1 MVIGIISVVLSA
13 IVFITAITAGISAV
27 FQQQVQYLMYI
38 CAAIL
43 FVGGFILLKLN
54 ILNSLMEKQNKLITE
69 LCRKMG
75 CSDAS
80 LSQINDNNF
89 RKEVAD
95 GKYNKSVAELI
106 DKFNSLPEGE
116 EKLSIAYEL
125 IELGETSYKKY
136 LQ

>member
-1 MVIGIISVVLSA
+1 MVTGIISIVLSA

-54 ILNSLMEKQNKLITE
+54 TLNSSITE
-69 LCRKMG
+69 LCHKMG
-75 CSDAS
+75 CSETS
-80 LSQINDNNF
+80 LSQINDNSL

-95 GKYNKSVAELI
+95 GRYNKSVTELI
-106 DKFNSLPEGE
+106 DKFNSLPDGE

-125 IELGETSYKKY
+125 VELGETSYKKY